1 MFTVLHTCRTAP
13 YIYIYISIGYT
24 CGMSYLKGPRAV
36 LGVADTAVIV
46 NCFSTVVRVQ
56 SGPEE
61 LDLALLL
68 LEKKM
73 NPR

>member
-1 MFTVLHTCRTAP
+1 
-13 YIYIYISIGYT
+13 
-24 CGMSYLKGPRAV
+24 MSYVKGPRAV